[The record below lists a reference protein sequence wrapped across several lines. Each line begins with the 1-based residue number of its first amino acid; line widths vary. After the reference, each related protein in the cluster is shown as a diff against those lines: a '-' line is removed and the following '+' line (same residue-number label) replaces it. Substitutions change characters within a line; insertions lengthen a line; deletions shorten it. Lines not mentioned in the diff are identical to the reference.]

1 MNLTVKLFGELQE
14 LCENSS
20 LQLQLPAL
28 SSVGDLLLL
37 ACAKTPLLKGR
48 VFRVAVNCDYVSNE
62 FELSEECEIAFIP
75 AVCGG

>member
-20 LQLQLPAL
+20 IQLQLPAH
-28 SSVGDLLLL
+28 SCVGDLLLI
-37 ACAKTPLLKGR
+37 AGSQYEIFNNR
-48 VFRVAVNCDYVSNE
+48 VFRVAVNCSYVDNSHSLGDSDE
-62 FELSEECEIAFIP
+62 VAFIP

>member
-37 ACAKTPLLKGR
+37 ARQQYPVLADRK
-48 VFRVAVNCDYVSNE
+48 FRVAVNCNYVEDDCCLDGAN
-62 FELSEECEIAFIP
+62 EIAFIP